1 MLGSRNL
8 ENTNQNLKFIISP
21 TTGTDHIDINYCTK
35 KKIKILTLKN
45 QKELLKDI
53 TQQLN

>member
-35 KKIKILTLKN
+35 KKLKF
-45 QKELLKDI
+45 
-53 TQQLN
+53 